1 MHLGNATCK
10 NIGIN
15 YEAALALDARSQK
28 AECFRLIRLSVSA
41 SGRRFLPSAD
51 THTHT
56 LIHLKLAPP
65 PLDYPS
71 SDFPTLYAS
80 QAVLWPSLW
89 SPPFICSIVKLVVSA
104 RQLIMIT
111 MVAAAAAASPLSP
124 YPATKLLTLQCI
136 HPLTMA
142 QTPADPSTSPPHR
155 QPSIQWIDGNFFQ
168 SACKWLWILIK
179 KQVACAVHLM
189 SLMLGEDDDDG
200 FPAGCPVSLFSRY
213 LCL

>member
-1 MHLGNATCK
+1 MFPLN
-10 NIGIN
+10 
-15 YEAALALDARSQK
+15 K
-28 AECFRLIRLSVSA
+28 AFRF
-41 SGRRFLPSAD
+41 RFWPPLPSFRR
-51 THTHT
+51 HTHT

-104 RQLIMIT
+104 RQLIMII

-124 YPATKLLTLQCI
+124 YPPTKLLTLQCI

-142 QTPADPSTSPPHR
+142 QTPADPSTSPPTIHSMNR
-155 QPSIQWIDGNFFQ
+155 WQFLSKRMQMTLDFN
-168 SACKWLWILIK
+168 
-179 KQVACAVHLM
+179 
-189 SLMLGEDDDDG
+189 
-200 FPAGCPVSLFSRY
+200 
-213 LCL
+213 

>member
-41 SGRRFLPSAD
+41 SGRRFLPSAH

-104 RQLIMIT
+104 RQLIMII
-111 MVAAAAAASPLSP
+111 MVAAAAAASPLSA
-124 YPATKLLTLQCI
+124 YPPTKLLTLQCI
-136 HPLTMA
+136 
-142 QTPADPSTSPPHR
+142 TPINHGPNTRRPIDFTAPPPTIHSMNR
-155 QPSIQWIDGNFFQ
+155 WQFLSKRMQMTLDFN
-168 SACKWLWILIK
+168 
-179 KQVACAVHLM
+179 
-189 SLMLGEDDDDG
+189 
-200 FPAGCPVSLFSRY
+200 
-213 LCL
+213 